1 MPCLEIHSLLHGPRA
16 CGGRQEAGKRS
27 WRRPCALRSSQL
39 HPELPGGVL
48 ILLVILPPVLPHCG
62 VLDLLRYL
70 GPILLLKFLEIVVFL
85 RARANEVRTD

>member
-1 MPCLEIHSLLHGPRA
+1 MPGE
-16 CGGRQEAGKRS
+16 
-27 WRRPCALRSSQL
+27 
-39 HPELPGGVL
+39 VL

-62 VLDLLRYL
+62 VLDLLRYH